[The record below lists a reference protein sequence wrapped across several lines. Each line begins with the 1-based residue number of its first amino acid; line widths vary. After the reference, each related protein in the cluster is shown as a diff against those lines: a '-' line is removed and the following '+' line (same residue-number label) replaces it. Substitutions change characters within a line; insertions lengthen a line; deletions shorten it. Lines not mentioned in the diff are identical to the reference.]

1 MFVLEPGDAW
11 LRVTMMWVLEPRDA
25 WLRVTSDV
33 GSGAKGCLVE
43 GYK

>member
-1 MFVLEPGDAW
+1 MLG
-11 LRVTMMWVLEPRDA
+11 LGLQLMRVLEPRDA
-25 WLRVTSDV
+25 WFRATSDE